1 MCIENQSHPFVSHRT
16 LSHRRLSSSSPP
28 PVGRSLADRIADRP
42 IAIPLDPTRDARS
55 TSHAFRDAPD
65 AAPARRYR
73 HKNISPHSSPTSV
86 GVDVA
91 APSTASAFPSSCP
104 PTRERETVLP
114 TTSHDSINHRGT
126 RVWSPASVARV
137 RIRVSFA
144 LACRSRRTRFGP
156 EELFMTTSPRFFA
169 ATRTVFAETRLVDVR
184 ACIIIFRKFRVR
196 VYAVATDATERHPR
210 DGPGRAPVTRSR
222 DSRFVTRR
230 FYPEA
235 RDRPIDRPTD
245 RESRDRDYRDLRVC
259 KQYAR

>member
-1 MCIENQSHPFVSHRT
+1 MHRKPIASIRQSPRS
-16 LSHRRLSSSSPP
+16 LSSSSPP

-144 LACRSRRTRFGP
+144 LARRSRRTRFGP

-196 VYAVATDATERHPR
+196 VYAVATDATERHTPSGWA
-210 DGPGRAPVTRSR
+210 GPGAGHPIPRFAVRDPSILSRS
-222 DSRFVTRR
+222 
-230 FYPEA
+230 A
-235 RDRPIDRPTD
+235 RPTD
-245 RESRDRDYRDLRVC
+245 RSRISGSGLSRSACV
-259 KQYAR
+259 

>member
-1 MCIENQSHPFVSHRT
+1 MHRKPIASIRQSPRS
-16 LSHRRLSSSSPP
+16 LSSSSPP

-126 RVWSPASVARV
+126 RVWSPASVASRPHPRLV
-137 RIRVSFA
+137 RSRASFA
-144 LACRSRRTRFGP
+144 THPLRSGGVVHDDESALLRGDPNRLRRDEVGGRESLHHHLSKVSRARVCRCDGRDRTTDTLGMGYRAPGAGHP
-156 EELFMTTSPRFFA
+156 IPRFA
-169 ATRTVFAETRLVDVR
+169 VR
-184 ACIIIFRKFRVR
+184 DPSILS
-196 VYAVATDATERHPR
+196 
-210 DGPGRAPVTRSR
+210 RS
-222 DSRFVTRR
+222 
-230 FYPEA
+230 A
-235 RDRPIDRPTD
+235 RPTD
-245 RESRDRDYRDLRVC
+245 RSRISGSGLSRSACV
-259 KQYAR
+259 

>member
-1 MCIENQSHPFVSHRT
+1 MHRKPIASIRQSPRS
-16 LSHRRLSSSSPP
+16 LSSSSPP

-73 HKNISPHSSPTSV
+73 HENISPHSSPTSV

-144 LACRSRRTRFGP
+144 LARRSRRTRFGP

-196 VYAVATDATERHPR
+196 VYAVATDATERHTPSGWA
-210 DGPGRAPVTRSR
+210 GPGAGHPIPRFAVRDPSILSRS
-222 DSRFVTRR
+222 
-230 FYPEA
+230 A
-235 RDRPIDRPTD
+235 RPTD
-245 RESRDRDYRDLRVC
+245 RSRISGSGLSRSACV
-259 KQYAR
+259 

>member
-73 HKNISPHSSPTSV
+73 HGNISPHSSPTSV

-126 RVWSPASVARV
+126 RVWSPASVRASASRLVRSRASFATHPLRSGGVVHDDESALLRGDPNRLRRDEVGGRESLHHHLSKVSRARV
-137 RIRVSFA
+137 
-144 LACRSRRTRFGP
+144 CRCDGRDRTTPSGWAGP
-156 EELFMTTSPRFFA
+156 GAGHPIPRFA
-169 ATRTVFAETRLVDVR
+169 VR
-184 ACIIIFRKFRVR
+184 DPSILS
-196 VYAVATDATERHPR
+196 
-210 DGPGRAPVTRSR
+210 RS
-222 DSRFVTRR
+222 
-230 FYPEA
+230 A
-235 RDRPIDRPTD
+235 RPTD
-245 RESRDRDYRDLRVC
+245 RSRISGSGLSRSACV
-259 KQYAR
+259 